1 MFVEENL
8 KNPQYVLQTN
18 RLLFHYIYYN
28 GSMNTKQN
36 SQQKYSMFLWL
47 FLALLFVVVFL
58 AVFFFTRNT
67 SSGPVSSNP
76 SNSPSITDEHPANEK
91 ESPMDSSTNSKPTQD
106 SSSVSTDGIHQKVPS
121 QHDDTHIVP
130 KEPVNIE
137 IPTPSLGDVEE
148 IPNYSEL
155 LRLNDLQRTY
165 DSLLS
170 YLEELQEELKNNP
183 SDQELKALI
192 KETQDA
198 LKQIQQERESILN
211 GDL

>member
-1 MFVEENL
+1 
-8 KNPQYVLQTN
+8 
-18 RLLFHYIYYN
+18 
-28 GSMNTKQN
+28 MNTKQN

-47 FLALLFVVVFL
+47 FLALLFVVIFL
-58 AVFFFTRNT
+58 VVFFFTRNT
-67 SSGPVSSNP
+67 SSGPFSPNP
-76 SNSPSITDEHPANEK
+76 SNSSSVSNDHHASQK
-91 ESPMDSSTNSKPTQD
+91 ESPIDSSTSSGLTQD
-106 SSSVSTDGIHQKVPS
+106 SSSVSSGDIQQKVPS
-121 QHDDTHIVP
+121 QNDGTHVVP

-148 IPNYSEL
+148 IPNYTEL

-198 LKQIQQERESILN
+198 LEQIKQERESILN

>member
-1 MFVEENL
+1 MFAEEIL
-8 KNPQYVLQTN
+8 KNPQYVLQIH

-47 FLALLFVVVFL
+47 FLALLFVVIFL
-58 AVFFFTRNT
+58 VVFFFPRNT
-67 SSGPVSSNP
+67 SSDPHSSNP
-76 SNSPSITDEHPANEK
+76 SNSSSVTNEHHANEI
-91 ESPMDSSTNSKPTQD
+91 ESPIDSSTSTKPTND
-106 SSSVSTDGIHQKVPS
+106 SSSVSPGDIHQKVS
-121 QHDDTHIVP
+121 TKNDGTHIVP
-130 KEPVNIE
+130 KEPVNID

-148 IPNYSEL
+148 IPNYTEL

-198 LKQIQQERESILN
+198 LEQIQQERESILN

>member
-47 FLALLFVVVFL
+47 FLALLFVAIFL
-58 AVFFFTRNT
+58 SVFFFTRNT
-67 SSGPVSSNP
+67 PSDPFSSNP
-76 SNSPSITDEHPANEK
+76 SNSSSVTNEHYANET
-91 ESPMDSSTNSKPTQD
+91 ESPIDSSTGSKPTQD
-106 SSSVSTDGIHQKVPS
+106 SSSVSSGDIHQQVS
-121 QHDDTHIVP
+121 IQNDGTHIVP

-137 IPTPSLGDVEE
+137 IPTPPLGDVEE
-148 IPNYSEL
+148 IPNYTEL
-155 LRLNDLQRTY
+155 LRLNDLQSSY
-165 DSLLS
+165 NSLLS

-183 SDQELKALI
+183 SDRELKALI
-192 KETQDA
+192 KETKDA
-198 LKQIQQERESILN
+198 LEKIQQEKESILN
-211 GDL
+211 GDF

>member
-1 MFVEENL
+1 
-8 KNPQYVLQTN
+8 
-18 RLLFHYIYYN
+18 
-28 GSMNTKQN
+28 MNTKQN

-47 FLALLFVVVFL
+47 FLALVCIVVFL
-58 AVFFFTRNT
+58 VVFFYVKNT
-67 SSGPVSSNP
+67 SSDPHSSGQTSSSTSTNVP
-76 SNSPSITDEHPANEK
+76 YSQGK
-91 ESPMDSSTNSKPTQD
+91 ESDMNSATGSNYSPQD
-106 SSSVSTDGIHQKVPS
+106 PSSVSAGAVNQKISSQNDG
-121 QHDDTHIVP
+121 THVVP
-130 KEPVNIE
+130 KEPIEIE

-170 YLEELQEELKNNP
+170 YLEELEEERKNNP

-192 KETQDA
+192 EEIQDA
-198 LKQIQQERESILN
+198 IQQIEQERESILN